1 MNVRTALLAVVA
13 LAAGCKPSL
22 LPGTEIPSTSDTRAV
37 YDVLQAYRTALEKRD
52 PKAVLALVAPTYY
65 DTAGTPE
72 PGDDLDRAGL
82 EASLAKDLPRT
93 EGEKVDFTIRRIE
106 VSGDEAVADRRGLV
120 DPGGPLRG
128 ARGTR
133 RPLERI
139 PGTALW
145 RYSPDTNF
153 QAPSSLRSRSRLT
166 SESRRGTI
174 VLGVFT
180 R

>member
-52 PKAVLALVAPTYY
+52 PKAVLALVAPNYF
-65 DTAGTPE
+65 DNAGTPE
-72 PGDDLDRAGL
+72 PADDLDRAGL

-106 VSGDEAVADRRGLV
+106 VSGDEAVAEIFYDSYYRVKTPNTMVPRRDSDV
-120 DPGGPLRG
+120 
-128 ARGTR
+128 
-133 RPLERI
+133 
-139 PGTALW
+139 
-145 RYSPDTNF
+145 
-153 QAPSSLRSRSRLT
+153 SRLHL
-166 SESRRGTI
+166 RRIDGAWKF
-174 VLGVFT
+174 VSGL
-180 R
+180 

>member
-106 VSGDEAVADRRGLV
+106 VSGDEAVAEIFYDSYYRVKTPNTMVPRRDSDV
-120 DPGGPLRG
+120 
-128 ARGTR
+128 
-133 RPLERI
+133 
-139 PGTALW
+139 
-145 RYSPDTNF
+145 
-153 QAPSSLRSRSRLT
+153 SRLRLKRIDGAWKFV
-166 SESRRGTI
+166 SG
-174 VLGVFT
+174 L
-180 R
+180 